1 MQCRSAP
8 EMHATTFRAATENVD
23 TRYWRIVGTSSAQ
36 PTERAARVRSG
47 PGQRRAVAP
56 RTGPAERARKA
67 GSQGGTDER
76 VSRVDQ
82 QRCAEL
88 LGRS

>member
-8 EMHATTFRAATENVD
+8 EMHATTFRAATENVG
-23 TRYWRIVGTSSAQ
+23 TRHWRIVGTSSAQ
-36 PTERAARVRSG
+36 PTGRPARVRSG
-47 PGQRRAVAP
+47 PDLRRAVAP

-67 GSQGGTDER
+67 GSQGRTDER

>member
-8 EMHATTFRAATENVD
+8 EMHATTFRAATENVG
-23 TRYWRIVGTSSAQ
+23 TRHWKIVGTSSAQ
-36 PTERAARVRSG
+36 PTGRAARVRSG
-47 PGQRRAVAP
+47 PDQRRAIVP
-56 RTGPAERARKA
+56 RTGPAERARKTD
-67 GSQGGTDER
+67 SPGGTADR